1 MTEEKDL
8 IRIRWHVDRTQDPAM
23 FMLICLHP
31 DYQDLQVSVSSGEVT
46 ERVAKAKLMQEMFE
60 LGEKRGIEPR
70 RLRFKINGIEE
81 YQKKTAASTEAAVLI
96 AKTKLLDDEHQ
107 QAQHHEHHGG
117 NLGAQS
123 KLGFEGLGLGL
134 AEIAV
139 GLAGDGAD
147 AALFRGLHENGND
160 HKKRCDDQHDRK
172 YSSHKNKTS
181 SINQPAYHN
190 IRD

>member
-46 ERVAKAKLMQEMFE
+46 ERVAKGLHA
-60 LGEKRGIEPR
+60 G
-70 RLRFKINGIEE
+70 RLRGQNLQIGSLPAL
-81 YQKKTAASTEAAVLI
+81 QHG
-96 AKTKLLDDEHQ
+96 HQ

-172 YSSHKNKTS
+172 YSSHKKK
-181 SINQPAYHN
+181 PP
-190 IRD
+190 R